1 MSYPVASNSDAEQSS
16 LQGTFMDILN
26 TFRISGSAL
35 QAQSIRLNTISSNLA
50 NVETTSTPEGGPYK
64 KKSVYFQSTP
74 KTFQEQLDQ
83 NMQDGVQGVKVAAIT
98 EDQTPPRK
106 VYNPSHPDAK
116 ENGYVNMPN
125 INVLEEMVDMMSATR
140 SYQAN
145 VTSIKMAKRMA
156 MKALE
161 IGR

>member
-1 MSYPVASNSDAEQSS
+1 
-16 LQGTFMDILN
+16 MDILN
-26 TFRISGSAL
+26 TFQIGASAL
-35 QAQSIRLNTISSNLA
+35 RAHSQRLNTISSNLA

-64 KKSVYFQSTP
+64 KKSVYFQSAP
-74 KTFQEQLDQ
+74 LSFQEELEGKMK
-83 NMQDGVQGVKVAAIT
+83 NSMQGVAVTKIV
-98 EDQTPPRK
+98 EDKNPPRK

-116 ENGYVNMPN
+116 EDGYVEMPN
-125 INVLEEMVDMMSATR
+125 VNVLEEMVDMMSATR

-156 MKALE
+156 LKALE